1 VSTHTHQLLRFPATR
16 EAFEQAFVDFRAAL
30 DTDGVRGRPRHH
42 AELVFEEVVSNVI
55 RHGTSD
61 GRAHV
66 MEVALAR
73 VEDAL
78 VLTFDDDGVPFN
90 PLERSAP
97 ELPSSIDE
105 ATLGGLG
112 VLLVRKSAT
121 RLHYERTPDH
131 RNRLEV
137 TISR

>member
-1 VSTHTHQLLRFPATR
+1 VNTHQLLRFPATR
-16 EAFEQAFVDFRAAL
+16 EAFDPAFSDFRAAL
-30 DTDGVRGRPRHH
+30 AADGVRGRPRHH
-42 AELVFEEVVSNVI
+42 AELVFEEVVSNII

-61 GRAHV
+61 GGVHQI
-66 MEVALAR
+66 EVSLAR
-73 VEDAL
+73 AGDVL
-78 VLTFDDDGVPFN
+78 VLTFDDDGVLFN
-90 PLERSAP
+90 PLEREDP
-97 ELPSSIDE
+97 VLPSSIDE

-121 RLHYERTPDH
+121 RLHYERTPDQ